1 MYHVGEGVSKEQ
13 FYFLHVGIL
22 INRQVHVGG
31 RGEGRLVPTEIVMDL
46 RVRNGED
53 ASFQALQDFQKT
65 P

>member
-1 MYHVGEGVSKEQ
+1 MGEGVSKEQ

-22 INRQVHVGG
+22 INRQVHVVG
-31 RGEGRLVPTEIVMDL
+31 RGVGRLVPTEIVMDL